1 VSYTATYDEP
11 IGPQTVRD
19 ASRCARTEPSPSDA
33 ALRCRA
39 MDLRRLRA
47 GEWITAASGL
57 ALLVSLFLPWYG
69 AAEAAASGWES
80 LAVLDIVLAL
90 IAALAVGLLAI
101 TATQA
106 QPAVPIAFTVLVTFA
121 GALAVL
127 LVLIRVLDL
136 PDGLAG
142 REWGLWLGLAAALGI
157 TAGSLVAMRDERP
170 SPPGRHTDLSG
181 RPAPPPPDVEVIPAP
196 RPESGA

>member
-1 VSYTATYDEP
+1 
-11 IGPQTVRD
+11 
-19 ASRCARTEPSPSDA
+19 
-33 ALRCRA
+33 

-69 AAEAAASGWES
+69 AAEAAFSGWEW
-80 LAVLDIVLAL
+80 LAVLDVVLAL
-90 IAALAVGLLAI
+90 VATLAVALLVI

-106 QPAVPIAFTVLVTFA
+106 QPAVPIAFTVPVTFA

-127 LVLIRVLDL
+127 LVLIRVADL
-136 PDGLAG
+136 PDGVAG
-142 REWGLWLGLAAALGI
+142 REWGLWLGLGAALGI
-157 TAGSLVAMRDERP
+157 TAGSLVAMRDERR
-170 SPPGRHTDLSG
+170 SPPGSHTDLSG
-181 RPAPPPPDVEVIPAP
+181 RPVPPPPDVEVIPAP